1 MLNLNIK
8 ISKFSNLYSFVS
20 DLSQWGDY
28 KYFEYRKKEWIRK
41 TGKLSKK
48 ENNLLLRFKNIQEKS
63 NEHIELFF
71 IFEKESEI
79 KKKLKHVLSREDLG
93 CIFYILSCFEN
104 RFNVIWENIEKKLL
118 WTKERIEKKNIDPV
132 IVDIFSLCDINK
144 KDRLKVDINL
154 LISGFSDLHGWVSGS
169 DIAMECSGWRK
180 KDINELINTIMPHE
194 FFHILISK
202 NKKIKKEISMMVTKE
217 KERINNVNK
226 NFGLSNQMFLEELVL
241 SSFIPEGYLLEKY
254 SKININKNYKDN
266 INSKDKLR
274 VLRLYIAD
282 KMRDVAKEYVEDNKV
297 IDKNYIE
304 KIIK

>member
-1 MLNLNIK
+1 
-8 ISKFSNLYSFVS
+8 
-20 DLSQWGDY
+20 
-28 KYFEYRKKEWIRK
+28 
-41 TGKLSKK
+41 
-48 ENNLLLRFKNIQEKS
+48 
-63 NEHIELFF
+63 
-71 IFEKESEI
+71 
-79 KKKLKHVLSREDLG
+79 
-93 CIFYILSCFEN
+93 
-104 RFNVIWENIEKKLL
+104 
-118 WTKERIEKKNIDPV
+118 
-132 IVDIFSLCDINK
+132 
-144 KDRLKVDINL
+144 
-154 LISGFSDLHGWVSGS
+154 
-169 DIAMECSGWRK
+169 
-180 KDINELINTIMPHE
+180 MPHE